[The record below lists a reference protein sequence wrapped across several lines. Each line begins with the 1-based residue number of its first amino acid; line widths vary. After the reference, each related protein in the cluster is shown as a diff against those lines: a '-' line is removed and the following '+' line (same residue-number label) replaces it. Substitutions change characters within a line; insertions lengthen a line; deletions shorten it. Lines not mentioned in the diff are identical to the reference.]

1 MDAAV
6 QVVAMCR
13 GGFNSEQTKWLHGP
27 SDCLT
32 FKSAVHYLNF
42 CTLFMRVLR
51 II

>member
-6 QVVAMCR
+6 QVVAGYR

-32 FKSAVHYLNF
+32 FKSAIHYLNF
-42 CTLFMRVLR
+42 YTLFMRSLG